1 MEAYCYI
8 LIYMLNKSTA
18 IHCVRSQDLLIVTV
32 PSDPTESGEGC
43 LSMLLPLLGISY
55 KIA

>member
-1 MEAYCYI
+1 MVAYCYI

-18 IHCVRSQDLLIVTV
+18 IHCRHSQDLFIVTV
-32 PSDPTESGEGC
+32 PNDQTEFGEGC

>member
-32 PSDPTESGEGC
+32 PNDQTEYGEGC